1 VPSAANWP
9 ASAGTF
15 YICFKFK
22 TGHGWCRSFT
32 ELYRPNQ
39 VDMLPP
45 SANSGLYIYYS
56 QKKKVCI
63 FIQWPLPLHL
73 EIQVDLHTH
82 KVHPSIIC
90 ASHFR
95 LLRVHAASVTSP
107 HVRERDHVG
116 WRLCS
121 QFACAYRLHQSC
133 DAHKPGPAGSHFWNR
148 FFFFALN
155 FIEINWRTKKGSLW
169 A

>member
-1 VPSAANWP
+1 VDVECQVPQIGRLRQEHSTF
-9 ASAGTF
+9 ASNSKRVMVDAEALPNCIAPTKWT
-15 YICFKFK
+15 C
-22 TGHGWCRSFT
+22 CR
-32 ELYRPNQ
+32 Q
-39 VDMLPP
+39 VP
-45 SANSGLYIYYS
+45 I
-56 QKKKVCI
+56 QVCI

-90 ASHFR
+90 ASHSR

-121 QFACAYRLHQSC
+121 QLACAYRLHQSC